1 VTLPSLLQQLRS
13 DVGTILNAIHEYE
26 RMELR
31 GAWTSIPAAAAKQ
44 DKAYRDIESRMLKA
58 CERVGLHP
66 REKQQLHD
74 LITAQRVELARRQ
87 HTINTLIATYGLS
100 PEAPTL
106 YLPPEDT
113 TTAL

>member
-1 VTLPSLLQQLRS
+1 MTLPSVLHQLRS

-31 GAWTSIPAAAAKQ
+31 SAWTNIPAAAAKQ

-58 CERVGLHP
+58 CERIGLHP

-74 LITAQRVELARRQ
+74 LITAQRTELARRQ
-87 HTINTLIATYGLS
+87 HTIDTLLQARGLLS
-100 PEAPTL
+100 DAVQH
-106 YLPPEDT
+106 YLPPEDPT
-113 TTAL
+113 TPL